1 MLFYLLALN
10 SHPCVWGIGCANPIK
25 NNGSRGLNSP
35 PTMLKMCPQKN
46 AACVID
52 LGYLFELAKWIS
64 WIFVASFES
73 TPILNQTHRLL
84 KDLIWHLTILYINIP
99 HFFLDQHNPS
109 KSQHQQSLHQKNKM
123 LLLSLCSSTEFC
135 RSLVNLDRFIFC
147 HFLNCEQDLAGSALW
162 KHSHKQS
169 HFITLKEIDSV
180 ASAKVVIFCD
190 TERWFFALS
199 PG

>member
-1 MLFYLLALN
+1 
-10 SHPCVWGIGCANPIK
+10 
-25 NNGSRGLNSP
+25 
-35 PTMLKMCPQKN
+35 MLKMCPLKN
-46 AACVID
+46 TLCVID

-99 HFFLDQHNPS
+99 HFFLDRHNPP

-123 LLLSLCSSTEFC
+123 LLLSLCSSIGFC
-135 RSLVNLDRFIFC
+135 RSSANLDRFIFC

-169 HFITLKEIDSV
+169 LHYFEGNRFSGICLSGDILWHRRMPFCSQSWLNKTKPQVSRDCYLVEIWSQ
-180 ASAKVVIFCD
+180 I
-190 TERWFFALS
+190 
-199 PG
+199 